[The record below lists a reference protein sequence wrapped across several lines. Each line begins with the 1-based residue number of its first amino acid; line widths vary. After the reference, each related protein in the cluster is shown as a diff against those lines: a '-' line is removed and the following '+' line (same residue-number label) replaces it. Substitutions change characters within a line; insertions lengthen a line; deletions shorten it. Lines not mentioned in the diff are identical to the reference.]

1 MALAL
6 SGQAKWLLY
15 LHRLHPMAIKL
26 GHQGLRPAITSPGGQ
41 NNQLKNDKKTPH
53 YLYFC
58 TMHKWISQLEILL
71 AKELPGT
78 SAHVKMTPNGRI
90 DTESYLLST
99 STDVRTSAVMIVLF
113 PEEEVLKMVLI
124 KRPSYDGVHSGQI
137 SFPGGKSEETDSD
150 YVYTALRETEEEVG
164 IRADK
169 IQLLGSLSRIY
180 IPPSNFLVYPYVGYC
195 AHPPSFRLDQ
205 KEVEKIILPPVDI
218 LLNDEIIKQGSFK
231 AGGPNGW
238 QINAPYFE
246 VENERIWGAT
256 AAILSELKEL
266 LLTIKPE

>member
-1 MALAL
+1 M
-6 SGQAKWLLY
+6 S
-15 LHRLHPMAIKL
+15 IKH
-26 GHQGLRPAITSPGGQ
+26 GRQGLRPAITSPGVL
-41 NNQLKNDKKTPH
+41 NNNPVKEKILLH

-58 TMHKWISQLEILL
+58 FMHKWISQLEILL

-78 SAHVKMTPNGRI
+78 SAHAKMTPNGRI

-99 STDVRTSAVMIVLF
+99 SKDVRTSAVMIVLF
-113 PEEEVLKMVLI
+113 PDQDVLKMVLI

-137 SFPGGKSEETDSD
+137 SFPGGKTEETDTD
-150 YVYTALRETEEEVG
+150 YIYTALRETEEEVG
-164 IRADK
+164 ITGDT

-180 IPPSNFLVYPYVGYC
+180 IPPSNFLVYPFVGYC
-195 AHPPSFRLDQ
+195 AHPPRFRLDQ

-218 LLNDEIIKQGSFK
+218 LLNNEIIKQGSFK

-266 LLTIKPE
+266 LLHIKPE